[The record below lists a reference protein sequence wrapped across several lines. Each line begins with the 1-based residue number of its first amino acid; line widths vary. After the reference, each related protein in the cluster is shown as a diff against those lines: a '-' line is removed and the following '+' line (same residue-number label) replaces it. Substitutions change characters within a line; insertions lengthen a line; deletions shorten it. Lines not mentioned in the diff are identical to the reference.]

1 VRGRRLVLGAAV
13 IAALVLALVAGAV
26 GRVGAGESRHD
37 SAPCHAQVNCIGQ
50 VANAPLGAS
59 TLPVGFVAVAL
70 ALMVVTRADVRPVRW
85 HDRLA
90 ANRLFRP
97 PRLLG

>member
-1 VRGRRLVLGAAV
+1 MEVRREVVLYSRQCGIGAF
-13 IAALVLALVAGAV
+13 
-26 GRVGAGESRHD
+26 
-37 SAPCHAQVNCIGQ
+37 
-50 VANAPLGAS
+50 GAS

-70 ALMVVTRADVRPVRW
+70 ALMVVTRAGVRPVRW